1 MTDVVGLDTR
11 LASVAAFVGVLWDAI
26 NDPLVGMLSDR
37 MRSRWGRRRPFFLF
51 FAVPFGLCFL
61 LLWWAPPGRAN
72 IALMATITAAF
83 MISDT
88 MQTLVVVPFLS
99 LTPELT
105 PDYDERTSLT
115 GFRMFFNLIASLIT
129 AAGVP
134 AILAATIGAGYTRT
148 AGLSAGGRALRWAGD
163 VAVPGH
169 VLFPARTG
177 HATQAV
183 RRRAWGTRDD
193 PHGGGNVPF
202 RFARVVNM
210 LDWVTLDLVSL
221 MLPFF
226 LTYWIAQGNL
236 LAKANV
242 FGVDLGL
249 QTAVLGILF
258 IVAIICLPFWAWL
271 ARRIGK
277 QPAFIVGMAAWGLV
291 QLAMFLA
298 RPGQMDL
305 ILGLTVL
312 AGICVSSAHVLP
324 DTIFP
329 DVVEW
334 DELRTGRRHEGMY
347 YGAKNF
353 TCKLTGALAIFV
365 ALQVLG
371 WFGYQSPPQ
380 GVLQFSQPAGAV
392 AAIRVL
398 TGPLG
403 SLLMVGAI
411 IVARFYPLTRAWHAR
426 IRALLARRQAHTT
439 HMRS

>member
-1 MTDVVGLDTR
+1 MGALFGGLAMLPF
-11 LASVAAFVGVLWDAI
+11 LAMF
-26 NDPLVGMLSDR
+26 
-37 MRSRWGRRRPFFLF
+37 FFLRER
-51 FAVPFGLCFL
+51 A
-61 LLWWAPPGRAN
+61 APRKPSAEEPGVRE
-72 IALMATITAAF
+72 TI
-83 MISDT
+83 
-88 MQTLVVVPFLS
+88 
-99 LTPELT
+99 
-105 PDYDERTSLT
+105 
-115 GFRMFFNLIASLIT
+115 
-129 AAGVP
+129 
-134 AILAATIGAGYTRT
+134 RT
-148 AGLSAGGRALRWAGD
+148 AW
-163 VAVPGH
+163 
-169 VLFPARTG
+169 
-177 HATQAV
+177 
-183 RRRAWGTRDD
+183 
-193 PHGGGNVPF
+193 GNVPF
-202 RFARVVNM
+202 RFATVLNM

-324 DTIFP
+324 DAIFP

-353 TCKLTGALAIFV
+353 TRKLTGALAIFV

-411 IVARFYPLTRAWHAR
+411 IVARFYPLTRARHAR

-439 HMRS
+439 HLRS